1 MRWLEMQD
9 KHDQVVNVLK
19 RIATVNKK
27 DLPNLENNIK
37 LEVINLNSTN
47 FLIIIVT
54 ISTLF
59 LIDIMCFSILI

>member
-54 ISTLF
+54 ISYPIF
-59 LIDIMCFSILI
+59 D